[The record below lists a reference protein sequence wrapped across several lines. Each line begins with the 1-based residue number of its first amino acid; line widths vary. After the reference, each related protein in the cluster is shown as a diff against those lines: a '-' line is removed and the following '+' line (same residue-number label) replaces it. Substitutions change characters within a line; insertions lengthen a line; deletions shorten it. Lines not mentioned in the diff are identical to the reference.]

1 MCLKLPK
8 TIRRL
13 QTAAEILMMAH
24 KINTF
29 LWHRNTTT
37 CSILFKRLY
46 VPLVYFFVTILCVF
60 IQKPKI
66 KQEKNFNI
74 IMLIEKN

>member
-1 MCLKLPK
+1 MTLFIVDAGKVKNKNKQLRQRDREKTYIIKCVLNCLK

-29 LWHRNTTT
+29 L
-37 CSILFKRLY
+37 
-46 VPLVYFFVTILCVF
+46 
-60 IQKPKI
+60 
-66 KQEKNFNI
+66 
-74 IMLIEKN
+74 